1 MAVLPLGGLKQL
13 GWRWATCGALPA
25 PLAEADVIV
34 MPGQST
40 WMAVSFKVQ
49 MHCPAGAHAQFIV
62 GYLVQGKPASASLP
76 GFPDLSQVPYS
87 GCGTTTAARAPSL
100 AMINWPASR

>member
-1 MAVLPLGGLKQL
+1 
-13 GWRWATCGALPA
+13 
-25 PLAEADVIV
+25 
-34 MPGQST
+34 
-40 WMAVSFKVQ
+40 MAVSFKVQ